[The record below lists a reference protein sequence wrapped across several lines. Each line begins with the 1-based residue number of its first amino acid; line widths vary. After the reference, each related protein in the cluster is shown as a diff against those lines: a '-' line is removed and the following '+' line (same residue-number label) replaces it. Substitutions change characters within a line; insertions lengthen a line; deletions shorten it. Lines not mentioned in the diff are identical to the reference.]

1 MQLRVAP
8 ESKDKDIVEI
18 SEQRKKKGNLREFW
32 KSPLMTSWKNG
43 RNSLSSFCDVSIKE
57 FNA

>member
-18 SEQRKKKGNLREFW
+18 SEQRKKKGNLREF
-32 KSPLMTSWKNG
+32 
-43 RNSLSSFCDVSIKE
+43 
-57 FNA
+57 